1 MAATSNTLHAKKRE
15 ASGTKACRALR
26 ESGEVPAILYGH
38 KEEALP
44 IQVPYGELVSA
55 MRHRSRIL
63 ELRLGRK
70 KESVLLKEIQYDA
83 LGDRMVHADLLR
95 VAMDEVVELRVEI
108 VLKGTPKVEHAV
120 LQQTLDAVE
129 VECLPANIPESFVL
143 NVAGLKIDESRHVR
157 DLVVPEGV
165 KILTDPEVIFAT
177 LTTIIEEVVAAA
189 PAPEEGAGVE
199 PEVIGR
205 KLEAEE
211 GEEEAAEGEEKPKA
225 KEKKE

>member
-70 KESVLLKEIQYDA
+70 KESVLLKEIQYNA

-165 KILTDPEVIFAT
+165 KILTDPDIIVAT
-177 LTTIIEEVVAAA
+177 LAKAKAEVAEEAAA
-189 PAPEEGAGVE
+189 ALAGAEEPELIGHKPEEGG
-199 PEVIGR
+199 
-205 KLEAEE
+205 E
-211 GEEEAAEGEEKPKA
+211 GDEKGESKGD
-225 KEKKE
+225 

>member
-165 KILTDPEVIFAT
+165 KILTDPDIIVAT
-177 LTTIIEEVVAAA
+177 LAKAKAEVAEEAAA
-189 PAPEEGAGVE
+189 ALAGAEEPELIGHKPEEGG
-199 PEVIGR
+199 
-205 KLEAEE
+205 E
-211 GEEEAAEGEEKPKA
+211 GDEKGESKGD
-225 KEKKE
+225 

>member
-165 KILTDPEVIFAT
+165 KILTDPDIIVAT
-177 LTTIIEEVVAAA
+177 LAKAKAEVAEEAAA
-189 PAPEEGAGVE
+189 ALAGAEEPELIGHKPEEG
-199 PEVIGR
+199 
-205 KLEAEE
+205 E
-211 GEEEAAEGEEKPKA
+211 GDEKGESKGD
-225 KEKKE
+225 

>member
-1 MAATSNTLHAKKRE
+1 VAATSNTLHAKKRE

-165 KILTDPEVIFAT
+165 KILTDPDIIVAT
-177 LTTIIEEVVAAA
+177 LAKAKAEVAEEAAA
-189 PAPEEGAGVE
+189 ALAGAEEPELIGHKPEEG
-199 PEVIGR
+199 
-205 KLEAEE
+205 E
-211 GEEEAAEGEEKPKA
+211 GDEKGESKGD
-225 KEKKE
+225 